1 MRYILAL
8 ALLLTACPLSPPVP
22 TLQGSILDS
31 INAARATARNCG
43 TTTKAAVPALAWN
56 ALLEQAADRHNRDMA
71 AKNYFDHTSP
81 SGETPAKRV
90 NATGYAW
97 RTIGENIA
105 LGQPT
110 ENAVMAA
117 WLKSAGHCNNIM
129 SPSFTE
135 VAVAQFDS
143 SQGVYW
149 TMVLAKPK

>member
-1 MRYILAL
+1 MRSLFAL
-8 ALLLTACPLSPPVP
+8 ALMLTACPLSPAMPS
-22 TLQGSILDS
+22 LQGSILDS
-31 INAARATARNCG
+31 INSARATARSCG
-43 TTTKAAVPALAWN
+43 ATAKAAVPALAWN
-56 ALLEQAADRHNRDMA
+56 AKLELAAMNHNRDMA

-81 SGETPAKRV
+81 SGETPADRI

-97 RTIGENIA
+97 RAYGENIA

-110 ENAVMAA
+110 QDAVMAA

-129 SPSFTE
+129 SSGFTE

-143 SQGVYW
+143 SNGVYW

>member
-8 ALLLTACPLSPPVP
+8 ALLFTACPSSPPS
-22 TLQGSILDS
+22 LQGSILES
-31 INAARATARNCG
+31 INSARATARNCG
-43 TTTKAAVPALAWN
+43 ATTKAAVPALVWN
-56 ALLEQAADRHNRDMA
+56 VKLEQAADLHNRDMA
-71 AKNYFDHTSP
+71 AKNYFAHTSP
-81 SGETPAKRV
+81 SGETPANRI

-97 RTIGENIA
+97 QALGENIA

-110 ENAVMAA
+110 EAAVMAA

-129 SPSFTE
+129 SSNFTE

-143 SQGVYW
+143 SKGVYW